1 MGTGYLNAVR
11 LNEICLQ
18 KHLLSS
24 SLIIKAMQLSSHKQ
38 KKQIDFFTKEF
49 QDEPEQ
55 QKLLAK
61 IIQDIREPM
70 DLNATFEAI
79 VAQIRQLLNADRV
92 GIFRFYPENDWEG
105 TFVFEDVAT
114 GWDSVLG
121 KKIYDRC
128 FGEKF
133 AADYSQARIQAI
145 TDIYAPQVNDCYAQ
159 MLCKFQIKANLVV
172 PLIRDKQVWGL
183 LCVHQCSN
191 TREWKSSDI
200 KFVSTIAKFLR
211 VAIER
216 LESLEKADLT
226 KNLDRMK
233 QRQRIIL
240 QVVEKIHHSLDIKTI
255 LSTTTLEVR
264 QLLQVDRV
272 GIFQFNP
279 DWSGNFVAESFEQPW
294 IPLIDMSYPIKD
306 TSLQK
311 TQGGRYRNNETFAV
325 NDIYQAGL
333 TDCHIGLL
341 EQFQAKAFAI
351 APILIGDKLWGLI
364 AAYQNSSSRN
374 WQTDEIELLA
384 QIGSQVAVALSHH
397 ESLAKTWYQFEQ
409 QKALI
414 LAIARMRQSVKLEN
428 IFQTTVVE
436 ARQLL
441 KADRV
446 AIFRFDPG
454 NQWEGEIIHE
464 DVGVGF
470 NSSLKDKVYDHCFAQ
485 NYVPLYRQGR
495 VSVIEDI
502 YEQDFKDC
510 YIQMLERFQ
519 VRAKC
524 VAPLIKEGELW
535 GLLCIHQCDKPRR
548 WESSD
553 IDFVYQIAEQL
564 GVALTQDAY
573 WQKVQSQMQTKVAQ
587 SEQAVERQKL
597 LAVTIDK
604 IRQFLDIQTIFATS
618 TQGVRELLEV
628 DRVSIYRFDSDWKGE
643 FVADSFKD
651 GLQPQLNTQAG
662 IMPSFVNANQDGN
675 LPRNEIFAPISQ
687 GEKLWGLLIAYQ
699 NSYPRDW
706 KKDETDLLNQV
717 AVQLGVAIQQ
727 AELLQQTKDR
737 AAELSKAFEE
747 IKQTQEYF
755 IQGEKMANLGH
766 LLAGIINE
774 MSNPIGFIVD
784 NLTDV
789 SKCTQNLLEITN
801 LYQQSNPQASPAIEK
816 RIQELNLALQNKDL
830 YQTLKSMNIG
840 AKQVSQTLG
849 LLEKFSCVDRE
860 ELKLADINQELDD
873 TLLLLEH
880 RLKANDKYP
889 GIEVVKKYGRLP
901 LVECYPDL
909 LNQVFIKVLL
919 HQIDALKKKF
929 VNASQQDLN
938 SLTQSPQIPLF
949 IWLNTQTIDNKI
961 SIKFTDNSEG
971 MTELQ
976 RSQIFEPISK
986 TKEIP
991 RTTVLNLASCHQI
1004 VVEKHQGQI
1013 KCFSQLGQGT
1023 EFLIEIPTRSSTAI
1037 EYSPNS
1043 KIFLSK

>member
-1 MGTGYLNAVR
+1 
-11 LNEICLQ
+11 
-18 KHLLSS
+18 
-24 SLIIKAMQLSSHKQ
+24 MQLSSQKL
-38 KKQIDFFTKEF
+38 KKQLDFFSKEC
-49 QDEPEQ
+49 QEEPEQ
-55 QKLLAK
+55 QKILTR
-61 IIQDIREPM
+61 IIQEIRQAT
-70 DLNATFEAI
+70 DLDTTFEAI
-79 VAQIRQLLNADRV
+79 VTQVRQLLNADRV
-92 GIFRFYPENDWEG
+92 VIFRFDPENNWEG
-105 TFVFEDVAT
+105 RFVFEDVAT
-114 GWDSVLG
+114 AWDSILG
-121 KKIYDRC
+121 QKIYDHC

-159 MLCKFQIKANLVV
+159 MLRKFQVKANLVT
-172 PLIRDKQVWGL
+172 PLIRDKQLWGL
-183 LCVHQCSN
+183 LCVHQCSS
-191 TREWKSSDI
+191 TREWKSSEM
-200 KFVSTIAKFLR
+200 KFVGTIAKLLN
-211 VAIER
+211 VVIQK
-216 LESLEKADLT
+216 LESIEKADLI
-226 KNLDRMK
+226 KNLDQMK

-240 QVVEKIHHSLDIKTI
+240 EAIEKIHQSLDIKRI

-264 QLLQVDRV
+264 QLLEVDRV

-279 DWSGNFVAESFEQPW
+279 DWSGNFVAESFENPW

-306 TSLQK
+306 TSLQE
-311 TQGGRYRNNETFAV
+311 TQGGRYRNNETFAI

-333 TDCHIGLL
+333 SDCHIGLL

-351 APILIGDKLWGLI
+351 APILIGNKLWGLI

-397 ESLAKTWYQFEQ
+397 ESLANTWYQFEQ

-446 AIFRFDPG
+446 SIFRFDPG
-454 NQWEGEIIHE
+454 NQWEGKVINE
-464 DVGVGF
+464 DVAVGF
-470 NSSLKDKVYDHCFAQ
+470 NSTLKDKVYDHCFAQ

-495 VSVIEDI
+495 VSTIEDI
-502 YEQDFKDC
+502 YQQDFKDC

-519 VRAKC
+519 VRANC
-524 VAPLIKEGELW
+524 VAPLIQEGELW

-553 IDFVYQIAEQL
+553 VDFVYQIAEQL

-573 WQKVQSQMQTKVAQ
+573 WQQVQSQMQTKVAE
-587 SEQAVERQKL
+587 SEQAMERQKL

-604 IRQFLDIQTIFATS
+604 IRRSLDIQTIFETS
-618 TQGVRELLEV
+618 TQAIRELLEV

-651 GLQPQLNTQAG
+651 GLQSQLKTQAV
-662 IMPSFVNANQDGN
+662 IMPAFVNANQDGN
-675 LPRNEIFAPISQ
+675 LPHNEIFAPISQ

-699 NSYPRDW
+699 NSYPRHW
-706 KKDETDLLNQV
+706 KKDEIDLLNQV
-717 AVQLGVAIQQ
+717 GVQLGVTIQQ
-727 AELLQQTKDR
+727 AELLQETKNQ
-737 AAELSKAFEE
+737 AAKLSEALEE
-747 IKQTQEYF
+747 IKQTQEYL
-755 IQGEKMANLGH
+755 IQGEKMANLGE
-766 LLAGIINE
+766 LLAGIVNE

-789 SKCTQNLLEITN
+789 SKYTQNLLEITN
-801 LYQQSNPQASPAIEK
+801 LYQQSNPEASPVIEK
-816 RIQELNLALQNKDL
+816 RIQELNVDLQKKDL
-830 YQTLKSMNIG
+830 YQTLKSMQVG

-849 LLEKFSCVDRE
+849 LLEKFSRPDRA
-860 ELKLADINQELDD
+860 ELKLADINEELDD

-889 GIEVVKKYGRLP
+889 GIEIVKKYGRLP

-909 LNQVFIKVLL
+909 LNQVFIKILL
-919 HQIDALKKKF
+919 HYIDALNKKF
-929 VNASQQDLN
+929 VNAFQQQLN
-938 SLTQSPQIPLF
+938 SSTQSPQIPLF
-949 IWLNTQTIDNKI
+949 IWVTTQTIDKNI
-961 SIKFTDNSEG
+961 SIKFTDNGEG

-991 RTTVLNLASCHQI
+991 QTTELNLAICHQI

-1023 EFLIEIPTRSSTAI
+1023 EFLIEIPTRPSMEI
-1037 EYSPNS
+1037 KLSPTS
-1043 KIFLSK
+1043 QIT